1 MAMAD
6 LDIHEP
12 GDLAEAFALLHA
24 PDGAARP
31 MGGGTALMLMMK
43 AQLFKPA
50 ALVSLRSG
58 AAGLEAFRVS
68 QKSSEQRAG
77 SADAAA
83 GAAEG
88 RV

>member
-1 MAMAD
+1 MELFF
-6 LDIHEP
+6 LDVDDP
-12 GDLAEAFALLHA
+12 ALGA
-24 PDGAARP
+24 PPPR
-31 MGGGTALMLMMK
+31 
-43 AQLFKPA
+43 PA